1 MRRFVFLTMVA
12 LVMAVV
18 LASPAWAATFTV
30 DRSDDPDLST
40 TPTADDC
47 TDAANDCSLR
57 GAINAANSSSGVAD
71 TINFNLVSPATITL
85 GSQLPTITDSAGLT
99 INGGS
104 ANITVSGNNTVRV
117 FEVGTSTI
125 SGAKLTLNNL
135 TVANGRADNAG
146 GGILNL
152 GTLEVNNSTIS
163 GNRAGTFSGGIHNV
177 GTLTVNSSTISGNSA
192 GTDNGGIGNASAGT
206 LTVNNSTISGNSANN
221 NGGGIGNGSTATLN
235 NTIVANNEGG
245 NCAGLPVTDD
255 GGNLEWPGN
264 DCGFALSADP
274 NLGPLD
280 ANGGPT
286 ETHALQRPSA
296 AIDAAVACPPP
307 ATDQRGVSRPQGAAC
322 DIGAFEFVP
331 PQDTEAPSTTIA
343 LDPTEPNGQNG
354 WYTSAVGLKVSA
366 SDGTGG
372 GSGVA
377 ETRCVLDPQSVPTS
391 FDGLPSDPS
400 CPYLVSGASVSAD
413 GLHTLYAASIDEEG
427 NKEPIVS
434 KGFKIDKT
442 PPSVSCSVSPSKL
455 STSANNHKL
464 VTITATV
471 TVSDSGGSGDG
482 GFKLLS
488 VTSNQPQSGLGKDDV
503 PNDIQGWS
511 IGSADPNGQLR
522 AERYGKDRIYTLT
535 YQGEDKAGNKKTCS
549 ATVTVPK
556 PPKKG

>member
-1 MRRFVFLTMVA
+1 LQPD
-12 LVMAVV
+12 
-18 LASPAWAATFTV
+18 SP
-30 DRSDDPDLST
+30 
-40 TPTADDC
+40 
-47 TDAANDCSLR
+47 
-57 GAINAANSSSGVAD
+57 
-71 TINFNLVSPATITL
+71 
-85 GSQLPTITDSAGLT
+85 
-99 INGGS
+99 
-104 ANITVSGNNTVRV
+104 
-117 FEVGTSTI
+117 
-125 SGAKLTLNNL
+125 
-135 TVANGRADNAG
+135 
-146 GGILNL
+146 
-152 GTLEVNNSTIS
+152 
-163 GNRAGTFSGGIHNV
+163 
-177 GTLTVNSSTISGNSA
+177 
-192 GTDNGGIGNASAGT
+192 
-206 LTVNNSTISGNSANN
+206 
-221 NGGGIGNGSTATLN
+221 
-235 NTIVANNEGG
+235 
-245 NCAGLPVTDD
+245 
-255 GGNLEWPGN
+255 
-264 DCGFALSADP
+264 
-274 NLGPLD
+274 
-280 ANGGPT
+280 
-286 ETHALQRPSA
+286 
-296 AIDAAVACPPP
+296 AIDAIAPESCPPP

-331 PQDTEAPSTTIA
+331 PPDTEAPSTTIA

-354 WYTSAVGLKVSA
+354 WYTSAVGLKLSA

-488 VTSNQPQSGLGKDDV
+488 VTSNQADSGLGKDDV

-511 IGSADPNGQLR
+511 IGSADPSGQLR

-556 PPKKG
+556 PPK

>member
-99 INGGS
+99 IDGGS
-104 ANITVSGNNTVRV
+104 ANITVSGNNAVRV

-152 GTLEVNNSTIS
+152 GTLEVNSSTIS
-163 GNRAGTFSGGIHNV
+163 GNRAGTY
-177 GTLTVNSSTISGNSA
+177 
-192 GTDNGGIGNASAGT
+192 NGGIGNASAGT

-274 NLGPLD
+274 LLGPLAD
-280 ANGGPT
+280 NGGPT
-286 ETHALQRPSA
+286 QTHALQPDSP
-296 AIDAAVACPPP
+296 AIDAAVECPPP

-331 PQDTEAPSTTIA
+331 PPDTEAPKTTIA

-354 WYTSAVGLKVSA
+354 WYTSAVGVKVSA

-391 FDGLPSDPS
+391 FADLPSS
-400 CPYLVSGASVSAD
+400 RCPYLESGANVSAD

-434 KGFKIDKT
+434 KGF
-442 PPSVSCSVSPSKL
+442 
-455 STSANNHKL
+455 
-464 VTITATV
+464 
-471 TVSDSGGSGDG
+471 
-482 GFKLLS
+482 
-488 VTSNQPQSGLGKDDV
+488 
-503 PNDIQGWS
+503 
-511 IGSADPNGQLR
+511 
-522 AERYGKDRIYTLT
+522 
-535 YQGEDKAGNKKTCS
+535 
-549 ATVTVPK
+549 
-556 PPKKG
+556 

>member
-1 MRRFVFLTMVA
+1 MRHTTRTTSYLLRPLGLLMLAALAASVMMV
-12 LVMAVV
+12 VV
-18 LASPAWAATFTV
+18 LASQAQAATYTV
-30 DRSDDPDLST
+30 
-40 TPTADDC
+40 
-47 TDAANDCSLR
+47 ANTNDSGPGSLR
-57 GAINAANSSSGVAD
+57 QAILDANASSGVAD
-71 TINFNLVSPATITL
+71 TIDFDPSLSGPQTITL
-85 GSQLPTITDSAGLT
+85 ASQLPTITDGAGLT
-99 INGGS
+99 IDGGS
-104 ANITVSGNNTVRV
+104 ADITLSGNNAVRV
-117 FEVGTSTI
+117 FMVGNS
-125 SGAKLTLNNL
+125 AKLTLNNL

-163 GNRAGTFSGGIHNV
+163 GN
-177 GTLTVNSSTISGNSA
+177 
-192 GTDNGGIGNASAGT
+192 
-206 LTVNNSTISGNSANN
+206 SANN
-221 NGGGIGNGSTATLN
+221 NAGGIGNGSTATLN

-274 NLGPLD
+274 LLGPLAD
-280 ANGGPT
+280 NGGPT
-286 ETHALQRPSA
+286 QTHALQPDSP
-296 AIDAAVACPPP
+296 AIDAAVECPPP

-331 PQDTEAPSTTIA
+331 PPDTEAPKTTIA

-354 WYTSAVGLKVSA
+354 WYTSAVGVKVSA

-391 FDGLPSDPS
+391 FADLPSS
-400 CPYLVSGASVSAD
+400 RCPYLESGASVSAD

-455 STSANNHKL
+455 STPANNHKL
-464 VTITATV
+464 VSITAKVTV
-471 TVSDSGGSGDG
+471 TDSGGSGDG

-503 PNDIQGWS
+503 PNDIQDWATGTPDVT
-511 IGSADPNGQLR
+511 GKLR
-522 AERYGKDRIYTLT
+522 AERYGGARTYTLT
-535 YQGEDKAGNKKTCS
+535 YEGKDVAGNTVTCQ

-556 PPKKG
+556 GG

>member
-99 INGGS
+99 IDGGS
-104 ANITVSGNNTVRV
+104 ANITVSGNNAVRV

-152 GTLEVNNSTIS
+152 GTLEVNSSTIS
-163 GNRAGTFSGGIHNV
+163 GNR
-177 GTLTVNSSTISGNSA
+177 A

-274 NLGPLD
+274 LLGPLAD
-280 ANGGPT
+280 NGGPT
-286 ETHALQRPSA
+286 QTHALQPDSP
-296 AIDAAVACPPP
+296 AIDAAVECPPP
-307 ATDQRGVSRPQGAAC
+307 ATDQRGVSRPQGDAC
-322 DIGAFEFVP
+322 DIGSFELEKL
-331 PQDTEAPSTTIA
+331 DTEAPKVISTF
-343 LDPTEPNGQNG
+343 PRNGG
-354 WYTSAVGLKVSA
+354 EVGPAVNVTATFSE
-366 SDGTGG
+366 DMQ
-372 GSGVA
+372 
-377 ETRCVLDPQSVPTS
+377 E
-391 FDGLPSDPS
+391 
-400 CPYLVSGASVSAD
+400 ASVINAFK
-413 GLHTLYAASIDEEG
+413 LFR
-427 NKEPIVS
+427 
-434 KGFKIDKT
+434 KG
-442 PPSVSCSVSPSKL
+442 
-455 STSANNHKL
+455 STNQIA
-464 VTITATV
+464 ATV
-471 TVSDSGGSGDG
+471 TYDAMTDIATLNPTNNLRRG
-482 GFKLLS
+482 
-488 VTSNQPQSGLGKDDV
+488 VTYKAVVTTVAKD
-503 PNDIQGWS
+503 
-511 IGSADPNGQLR
+511 
-522 AERYGKDRIYTLT
+522 E
-535 YQGEDKAGNKKTCS
+535 AGNRLDQNDSRGGLQQK
-549 ATVTVPK
+549 VWFFEIDN
-556 PPKKG
+556 

>member
-206 LTVNNSTISGNSANN
+206 LEVNNSTISGNSANN

-274 NLGPLD
+274 LLGPLAD
-280 ANGGPT
+280 NGGPT
-286 ETHALQRPSA
+286 QTHALQPDSP
-296 AIDAAVACPPP
+296 AIDAAVECPPP
-307 ATDQRGVSRPQGAAC
+307 ATDQRGVSRPQGDAC
-322 DIGAFEFVP
+322 DIGSFELEKL
-331 PQDTEAPSTTIA
+331 DTEAPKVISTF
-343 LDPTEPNGQNG
+343 PRNGG
-354 WYTSAVGLKVSA
+354 EVGPAVNVTATFSE
-366 SDGTGG
+366 DMQ
-372 GSGVA
+372 
-377 ETRCVLDPQSVPTS
+377 E
-391 FDGLPSDPS
+391 
-400 CPYLVSGASVSAD
+400 ASVINAFK
-413 GLHTLYAASIDEEG
+413 LFR
-427 NKEPIVS
+427 
-434 KGFKIDKT
+434 KG
-442 PPSVSCSVSPSKL
+442 
-455 STSANNHKL
+455 STNQIA
-464 VTITATV
+464 ATV
-471 TVSDSGGSGDG
+471 TYDAMTDIATLNPTNNLRRG
-482 GFKLLS
+482 
-488 VTSNQPQSGLGKDDV
+488 VTYKAVVTTVAKD
-503 PNDIQGWS
+503 
-511 IGSADPNGQLR
+511 
-522 AERYGKDRIYTLT
+522 E
-535 YQGEDKAGNKKTCS
+535 AGN
-549 ATVTVPK
+549 
-556 PPKKG
+556 